1 MCYLLNMHT
10 NEFVFT
16 GIVFKE
22 GKRYTSLC
30 PELDVASEGNTP
42 DSASENLL
50 EAVTLYL
57 ETAIEANLPYL
68 RPVSQDEDPRITN
81 PQAVIKTFNLK
92 VDFHIK
98 AYA

>member
-1 MCYLLNMHT
+1 VLK

-22 GKRYTSLC
+22 GERYTSIC
-30 PELDVASEGNTP
+30 PELDVASEGDTP
-42 DSASENLL
+42 DNASTNLL

-68 RPVSQDEDPRITN
+68 RIIPQDEDPRITN
-81 PQAVIKTFNLK
+81 PESIIKIFNLK
-92 VDFHIK
+92 VDFQIK